1 MLIDRHLKFQ
11 LPHPWN
17 DQIFETK
24 KIGVIN
30 FLVGPNGSGKSQFA
44 RVLLDYMRSQGW
56 DTRFLRT
63 DRLNEMTR
71 SPEIERHF
79 GGNFIEGI
87 NKSQFEYLKMAAG
100 ADGSG
105 IDTIVL
111 LEERMDLRIQIE
123 AILSHLFDRE
133 IMLEWDSGRL
143 IPKAMLRGHNQSY
156 RLDRDECHGIKEL
169 LVMLTHLYDD
179 QKQYL
184 IIDEPELNLHPQYQS
199 FFMQEVRK
207 IAGDPSTDGAKKIVF
222 LVTHSPFILDFRSE
236 EDLRGVISF
245 DLEYSVPKQVHNL
258 LPGNIPP
265 PSFMGRLNGHH
276 KQFFFSDAPIFV
288 EGIRDARIVE
298 AMMEARGVSV
308 AGAGS
313 CIIDA
318 GGSGEVSHYLELCK
332 GLGKEAHFLYDLDS
346 LFRGHLRSRIKN
358 DESIRL
364 LMAKAGHGTDL
375 DKYCGSLERKFKRP
389 IDRILTNTVP
399 SNLETLVKYLQSL
412 GSTRSAW
419 DPQHWQ
425 KARTAVVTAISRY
438 RQDVVS
444 VLTEEVVSDIEG
456 HVGSIVAV
464 LKEKNI
470 HLLSGGT
477 LERYLPS
484 YRGDEYAPAEDA
496 KQQAMEKEIQVLSK
510 PTTEAELAARY
521 EDLYEAVCSM
531 PSKTDVDVEPILR
544 KYLSNYIHELQQ
556 TVINNPDWQLS
567 QIQSRLN
574 TSLPAVTTVFSI
586 QKFERCDATRFE
598 ALVDIAEMLGQLKR
612 VVRVNERTN
621 AGMSDFQIEP
631 CEDTNQ
637 GAL

>member
-1 MLIDRHLKFQ
+1 MLIDRHLKFH
-11 LPHPWN
+11 LPPPWK
-17 DQIFETK
+17 DKLFETN
-24 KIGVIN
+24 KIGAIN

-44 RVLLDYMRSQGW
+44 KILLSYMRSHSLAPRLLG
-56 DTRFLRT
+56 T

-71 SPEIERHF
+71 SPAIEQYF
-79 GGNFIEGI
+79 GGFTEGFD
-87 NKSQFEYLKMAAG
+87 KSQFERLKMAG

-111 LEERMDLRIQIE
+111 LEERMGLRIQIE
-123 AILSHLFDRE
+123 ATLSHLFDRE
-133 IMLEWDSGRL
+133 ILLEWDSGRL

-169 LVMLTHLYDD
+169 LVMLAHLYDD

-207 IAGDPSTDGAKKIVF
+207 VAGDPSTDGMKKIVF
-222 LVTHSPFILDFRSE
+222 LITHSPFILDFRSE

-258 LPGNIPP
+258 LPDNFPHS
-265 PSFMGRLNGHH
+265 SFIGRLNGHH

-313 CIIDA
+313 CIIDVD
-318 GGSGEVSHYLELCK
+318 GSGEVSHYLELCK
-332 GLGKEAHFLYDLDS
+332 GLKKEAHFLYDLDS
-346 LFRGHLRSRIKN
+346 LFKGHLRSRIQS

-364 LMAKAGHGTDL
+364 QMAKAGHGKDL
-375 DKYCGSLERKFKRP
+375 NTYCGSLDRKLTEV
-389 IDRILTNTVP
+389 IDRILANVVP
-399 SNLETLVKYLQSL
+399 SNLETLVKYLQSF
-412 GSTRSAW
+412 GPHRSKW
-419 DPQHWQ
+419 DKQNLRR
-425 KARTAVVTAISRY
+425 ARTAVVTAISRY
-438 RQDVVS
+438 RQDM
-444 VLTEEVVSDIEG
+444 VLVLSEEEVSDIEG
-456 HVGSIVAV
+456 RVEAIVAV
-464 LKEKNI
+464 LKERNI
-470 HLLSGGT
+470 HLLPGGT

-484 YRGDEYAPAEDA
+484 YRGNEYAPTEDA
-496 KQQAMEKEIQVLSK
+496 KQQAMDKEIQVLSK
-510 PTTEAELAARY
+510 PMTESELKARY
-521 EDLYEAVCSM
+521 EDLYDAVCSM

-556 TVINNPDWQLS
+556 AVINNSDWQLS
-567 QIQSRLN
+567 DIQTRLN
-574 TSLPAVTTVFSI
+574 TSQPEATTVFSV
-586 QKFERCDATRFE
+586 QTFKRYDGDRFE
-598 ALVDIAEMLGQLKR
+598 AFIEIAEMLGQHRR
-612 VVRVNERTN
+612 VVRVSERTN

-631 CEDTNQ
+631 CEGTNQ
-637 GAL
+637 RAP

>member
-1 MLIDRHLKFQ
+1 MLIDRHLKFH

-17 DQIFETK
+17 DRVFETE
-24 KIGVIN
+24 KIGAIN

-44 RVLLDYMRSQGW
+44 KTLLGYMRSQSW
-56 DTRFLRT
+56 DTRFLGT

-71 SPEIERHF
+71 SPTIERQF
-79 GGNFIEGI
+79 GGHFIQGFD
-87 NKSQFEYLKMAAG
+87 KSGFSHLKTAG
-100 ADGSG
+100 AEGSG

-123 AILSHLFDRE
+123 ATLSHLFDRE
-133 IMLEWDSGRL
+133 ILLEWDSGRL
-143 IPKAMLRGHNQSY
+143 IPKAILRGHNQSY

-169 LVMLTHLYDD
+169 LVMLTHLYDG

-207 IAGDPSTDGAKKIVF
+207 IAGDPSTDGTKKIVF
-222 LVTHSPFILDFRSE
+222 LITHSPFILDFRSE

-258 LPGNIPP
+258 LPDNFPYS
-265 PSFMGRLNGHH
+265 SFMGRLNGHH

-364 LMAKAGHGTDL
+364 QMAKAGHGKNL
-375 DKYCGSLERKFKRP
+375 DTYCGNLERKLTDM
-389 IDRILTNTVP
+389 IDRIRENTVP
-399 SNLETLVKYLQSL
+399 SNLETLVKYLQSF
-412 GSTRSAW
+412 GPHRSNW
-419 DPQHWQ
+419 DKQNLRR
-425 KARTAVVTAISRY
+425 ARTAVVTAISRY
-438 RQDVVS
+438 RQDMVS
-444 VLTEEVVSDIEG
+444 VLSEEEVSDIEG
-456 HVGSIVAV
+456 HVEAIVAV
-464 LKEKNI
+464 LKERNI

-484 YRGDEYAPAEDA
+484 YGGDVYAPAEDA
-496 KQQAMEKEIQVLSK
+496 KQQAMDDEIQVLSK
-510 PTTEAELAARY
+510 PMTEAELAVRY
-521 EDLYEAVCSM
+521 EDLFEAVCSM

-567 QIQSRLN
+567 QIQPRLN
-574 TSLPAVTTVFSI
+574 MSLPAVTTVFSI
-586 QKFERCDATRFE
+586 QQFKRCGGTRFE
-598 ALVDIAEMLGQLKR
+598 ALVVVAEMLGQPKR
-612 VVRVNERTN
+612 VVRVSERTN

-631 CEDTNQ
+631 CEGTNQ
-637 GAL
+637 RAP

>member
-1 MLIDRHLKFQ
+1 MLIDRQLKFQ

-17 DQIFETK
+17 DQVFETK
-24 KIGVIN
+24 KIGAIN

-44 RVLLDYMRSQGW
+44 KVLLDHMRSQGW
-56 DTRFLRT
+56 DTRFLGT

-71 SPEIERHF
+71 SPAIERYF
-79 GGNFIEGI
+79 GGHFIEGFD
-87 NKSQFEYLKMAAG
+87 KSQFEYLKMAAG

-346 LFRGHLRSRIKN
+346 LFRGHLRSRIKS

-364 LMAKAGHGTDL
+364 LMAKAGHGKDL
-375 DKYCGSLERKFKRP
+375 DTYCGSLDRKLTEV
-389 IDRILTNTVP
+389 IDRILTHTVP
-399 SNLETLVKYLQSL
+399 SNLETLVKYLQSF
-412 GSTRSAW
+412 GPNRSDW
-419 DPQHWQ
+419 DRQNLRR
-425 KARTAVVTAISRY
+425 ARTAVVTAISRY
-438 RQDVVS
+438 RQEMIS
-444 VLTEEVVSDIEG
+444 VLSEEEVSDIEG
-456 HVGSIVAV
+456 RVEAIVTV
-464 LKEKNI
+464 LKERSI
-470 HLLSGGT
+470 HLLPGGT

-484 YRGDEYAPAEDA
+484 YRGGEYAPTEDA
-496 KQQAMEKEIQVLSK
+496 KQQAMDDEIQVLSK

-531 PSKTDVDVEPILR
+531 PSKTEVDVEPILR

-567 QIQSRLN
+567 QIQARLN

-586 QKFERCDATRFE
+586 QKFERFDGNRFE
-598 ALVDIAEMLGQLKR
+598 ALVDIAEMLGQHKR
-612 VVRVNERTN
+612 VVRVSERTN
-621 AGMSDFQIEP
+621 AGMDDFQIEP
-631 CEDTNQ
+631 CEVTNQ
-637 GAL
+637 RVL

>member
-1 MLIDRHLKFQ
+1 MLIDRHLNFQ
-11 LPHPWN
+11 LPNPWK

-24 KIGVIN
+24 KIGAIN

-44 RVLLDYMRSQGW
+44 KALLGYMSSQGW
-56 DTRFLRT
+56 NTRLLGT
-63 DRLNEMTR
+63 DRLSEMTK
-71 SPEIERHF
+71 SPTIERRF
-79 GGNFIEGI
+79 GGHFTKGFDR
-87 NKSQFEYLKMAAG
+87 SQFEHLKTAAG

-111 LEERMDLRIQIE
+111 LEERMGLRIQIE
-123 AILSHLFDRE
+123 ATLSHLFDRE
-133 IMLEWDSGRL
+133 ILLEWDSGRL

-169 LVMLTHLYDD
+169 LVMLTHLYDN

-207 IAGDPSTDGAKKIVF
+207 IAGDPTADGTKKIVF

-258 LPGNIPP
+258 LPCNFSHS
-265 PSFMGRLNGHH
+265 SFMGRLNGHH

-318 GGSGEVSHYLELCK
+318 GGSGEVSHYLGLCK

-358 DESIRL
+358 DEAIRL
-364 LMAKAGHGTDL
+364 LTAKAGHGTDL
-375 DKYCGSLERKFKRP
+375 DKYCGSLEQKFKRP
-389 IDRILTNTVP
+389 VDRILTGPVP

-412 GSTRSAW
+412 GPTRSAW
-419 DPQHWQ
+419 EPQHWQ
-425 KARTAVVTAISRY
+425 KARTAVVTAISLY

-470 HLLSGGT
+470 HLLSGG
-477 LERYLPS
+477 YL
-484 YRGDEYAPAEDA
+484 G
-496 KQQAMEKEIQVLSK
+496 EISTFL
-510 PTTEAELAARY
+510 
-521 EDLYEAVCSM
+521 
-531 PSKTDVDVEPILR
+531 
-544 KYLSNYIHELQQ
+544 
-556 TVINNPDWQLS
+556 
-567 QIQSRLN
+567 
-574 TSLPAVTTVFSI
+574 
-586 QKFERCDATRFE
+586 
-598 ALVDIAEMLGQLKR
+598 
-612 VVRVNERTN
+612 
-621 AGMSDFQIEP
+621 
-631 CEDTNQ
+631 
-637 GAL
+637 

>member
-11 LPHPWN
+11 LPYPWRN
-17 DQIFETK
+17 QIFETR
-24 KIGVIN
+24 KIGAIN
-30 FLVGPNGSGKSQFA
+30 LLVGPNGSGKSQFA
-44 RVLLDYMRSQGW
+44 KVLLDHMRSQGW
-56 DTRFLRT
+56 DTRFLGT

-71 SPEIERHF
+71 SPTIEQQF
-79 GGNFIEGI
+79 GGHFIQGFD
-87 NKSQFEYLKMAAG
+87 KSRFRHLKTAG
-100 ADGSG
+100 AEGSG

-123 AILSHLFDRE
+123 STLSHLFDRE
-133 IMLEWDSGRL
+133 VLLEWDSGRL
-143 IPKAMLRGHNQSY
+143 IPKAILRGHNQSY

-169 LVMLTHLYDD
+169 LVMLTHLYDG

-207 IAGDPSTDGAKKIVF
+207 ISGDPSTDETKKIVF
-222 LVTHSPFILDFRSE
+222 LITHSPFILDFRLE
-236 EDLRGVISF
+236 EDLKGVISF

-258 LPGNIPP
+258 LPGNFPYA
-265 PSFMGRLNGHH
+265 SFIGRLNGHH
-276 KQFFFSDAPIFV
+276 KQFFFSDALIFV

-318 GGSGEVSHYLELCK
+318 GGSGEVSHYLEICK
-332 GLGKEAHFLYDLDS
+332 GMGKEAHFLYDLDS

-364 LMAKAGHGTDL
+364 MTAKAGHGTDL
-375 DKYCGSLERKFKRP
+375 DKYCGSLEQKFKKP
-389 IDRILTNTVP
+389 VDRILKGPVP
-399 SNLETLVKYLQSL
+399 SNLETLVKYLQGL
-412 GSTRSAW
+412 GPTRSAW
-419 DPQHWQ
+419 EPQHWQ
-425 KARTAVVTAISRY
+425 KARTAVVTAISLY

-484 YRGDEYAPAEDA
+484 YNGNEYAPTEDA
-496 KQQAMEKEIQVLSK
+496 KQRAMDAEIQVLSK
-510 PTTEAELAARY
+510 PMTEAELTARY

-544 KYLSNYIHELQQ
+544 RYLSNYIHELQQ
-556 TVINNPDWQLS
+556 AVINNSDWQLS
-567 QIQSRLN
+567 DIQTRLN
-574 TSLPAVTTVFSI
+574 TSQTEATTVFSV
-586 QKFERCDATRFE
+586 QTFERYDSDRFN
-598 ALVDIAEMLGQLKR
+598 ALIEIAEMLGQLKR
-612 VVRVNERTN
+612 VVRVSERTN
-621 AGMSDFQIEP
+621 AGMGDFQIEP
-631 CEDTNQ
+631 CAVIGQ